1 MKKKLSIL
9 LFFLALFAYG
19 QNSKINNYQYV
30 IVADKFDYLK
40 TSDQYQTSSLT
51 KFLLIKKGFKVFLST
66 ENLPT
71 ELLQNRCLA
80 LTASV
85 SDDSG
90 IFTVKNK
97 IEIKDCF
104 GTLLYSSEFGKSKEK
119 EYKKAYQE
127 AIRNAYATMTDLEY
141 NFTPKKTKFIKN
153 ELLETGVTI
162 PIKKVDSVKII
173 SEAMKGIPFKQSES
187 VDIANSSEIL
197 ETVYAQE
204 KPYGFQLVNT
214 TPAIVFQILKTNLD
228 AVFILKDKNGIFYK
242 NGKNWIAEYYSK
254 NQIIQKEYQ
263 VKF

>member
-1 MKKKLSIL
+1 M
-9 LFFLALFAYG
+9 
-19 QNSKINNYQYV
+19 
-30 IVADKFDYLK
+30 
-40 TSDQYQTSSLT
+40 
-51 KFLLIKKGFKVFLST
+51 KKGFNVFLST
-66 ENLPT
+66 ENLPK

-80 LTASV
+80 LTAIV

-90 IFTVKNK
+90 IFTVKSK

-104 GTLLYSSEFGKSKEK
+104 GTLLYSSQFGKSKEK

-141 NFTPKKTKFIKN
+141 NFTPIKTKPIKN
-153 ELLETGVTI
+153 ELLETVVTI
-162 PIKKVDSVKII
+162 PVNKGDSVKII
-173 SEAMKGIPFKQSES
+173 SEVIKVTPFKQLES
-187 VDIANSSEIL
+187 VDIADSSEIL

-242 NGKNWIAEYYSK
+242 KGKNWIAEYYSN